1 MRRWNYGACG
11 VAAILLAAGFGAGC
25 DSEVG
30 TPFAN
35 SEPDTRISA
44 GPPEASE
51 TGFNVNLFWFG
62 WDDDGYVDHYEIA
75 WEDTTFWYG
84 PIFGNDSLFV
94 VSASENVDRDPDAAL
109 PDWVQPLPDSVYEQW
124 HTFFV
129 RAVDDKDGADRSPA
143 FRSFNAKTIAPYT
156 QIFFGPGGGQW
167 WSPDV
172 EFEWEGLDDDG
183 VVVSYLYMLTT
194 RDEYFWDTG
203 ISPTTL
209 TLQELIP
216 WLDTLTYRP
225 LQTGGYSSE
234 RVWKPTEED
243 SIVFLALPPTDTQQG
258 NNYIFAVRAI
268 DNAGATERR
277 LQAVQ
282 NAREFNVS
290 NALSG
295 PRIRL
300 TSNIAGT
307 WITGDPESERGLF
320 AGQGLRF
327 QWYATPGPAGY
338 QIAGYRY
345 AVEDTAQWSQYSLNA
360 TEWPIPTEDDPEPPW
375 NPGAGSHTFFVQAVD
390 IGGFS
395 TVLAA
400 RLEIFSGPRDVDP
413 PDRYILVVL
422 DADPSTLEEDGVFP
436 NNSQRI
442 ERATWDYYL
451 GSQASEP
458 GFNYRVFETRG
469 TTAPGV
475 ALMNPASTTIWV
487 HSSDVSTGSDNTILR
502 SYHVDP
508 AVANVL
514 PSYVDAG
521 GNLLICGINPC
532 EPMRFY
538 EDAETGRPLQ
548 EPYPVEYYR
557 TVTDTT
563 VRPHWA
569 YTGLGIRRVEDRVLN
584 TSIQDTG
591 RRMSVVTSQNTG
603 GANPYPSL
611 HFDPMCWPNGPRQRG
626 FGFYDYNVEPR
637 TGVATTIYTVNNTT
651 VPVGI
656 RKYIGPG
663 VNGNVIYLAFHP
675 YFVDKLEFRN
685 LMRAAL
691 EDFGEV
697 AIE

>member
-1 MRRWNYGACG
+1 MRRLNCGACG
-11 VAAILLAAGFGAGC
+11 VAILLVAWLGASC

-30 TPFAN
+30 IPIPNAA
-35 SEPDTRISA
+35 PDTRISA
-44 GPPEASE
+44 GPPEASD

-75 WEDTTFWYG
+75 WEDTSNWYG

-94 VSASENVDRDPDAAL
+94 VQAAANIDRDSDAAL
-109 PDWVQPLPDSVYEQW
+109 PDWALPLPDSVYEQW

-129 RAVDDKDGADRSPA
+129 RAVDEDDTPDRTPA
-143 FRSFNAKTIAPYT
+143 LRSFNAKTIAPYT
-156 QIFFGPGGGQW
+156 VISFGPRGGQW

-172 EFEWEGLDDDG
+172 EFEWQGLDDDG

-203 ISPTTL
+203 DDPTTL

-216 WLDTLTYRP
+216 WLDTLTFRP

-243 SIVFLALPPTDTQQG
+243 SVVFLALPPTDTQLG
-258 NNYIFAVRAI
+258 TNYIFTVRAI
-268 DNAGATERR
+268 DNAGAMERR
-277 LQAVQ
+277 LQAVM

-300 TSNIAGT
+300 SSNIAGT
-307 WITGDPESERGLF
+307 WLTGDPEQERGLF

-338 QIAGYRY
+338 PIAGYRY

-360 TEWPIPTEDDPEPPW
+360 TEWPPPTEDDPEPPW

-400 RLEIFSGPRDVDP
+400 RLEVFPGPRDSDP
-413 PDRYILVVL
+413 EDRYVLVVL
-422 DADPSTLEEDGVFP
+422 DADPSTLVEDGIFP
-436 NNSQRI
+436 GDSQRI
-442 ERATWDYYL
+442 ERATWDFFL
-451 GSQASEP
+451 GPRPGEP
-458 GFNYRVFETRG
+458 GFSYRVFETGGAR
-469 TTAPGV
+469 APGV
-475 ALMNPASTTIWV
+475 ALMNDASTTILV
-487 HSSDVSTGSDNTILR
+487 HSSDVSTGADNTILR
-502 SYHVDP
+502 AYHLDP

-532 EPMRFY
+532 EAMRFY
-538 EDAETGRPLQ
+538 EDAQTGQPLQ

-569 YTGLGIRRVEDRVLN
+569 FTGMGIRRIEGRVLN
-584 TSIQDTG
+584 TSIQNID
-591 RRMSVVTSQNTG
+591 RRMSVVTSENAAGT
-603 GANPYPSL
+603 NPYPDL
-611 HFDPMCWPNGPRQRG
+611 HFDPMSWPNGPRQRG
-626 FGFYDYNVEPR
+626 FGFYDYNVEPQSGVSTVIYSVND
-637 TGVATTIYTVNNTT
+637 TGI
-651 VPVGI
+651 PVGI
-656 RKYIGPG
+656 RKYVGPG

-675 YFVDKLEFRN
+675 YFVAKLEFRRFV
-685 LMRAAL
+685 RAAL

-697 AIE
+697 PIG